1 MTRAWSKRNVA
12 IGLIIGSL
20 IALTLGTLVGL
31 ENDNSDGFLEVLI
44 LNFLGAGFAVI
55 VISCL
60 PFLILGKAHFL
71 CALKDLSLPIGLVM
85 SCFGLVIYMGDLNQL
100 FYIAYVLP
108 ALAGGMLS
116 LTLAEEVESESI
128 LPLGFF
134 RALMLLLWIIVVCH
148 TFHLLVHNG
157 SLLWLLWHPW
167 EWLSALLV
175 TSLFCLYNP
184 KEAPIHKRFGL
195 GAIASIILA
204 VSLSITGVALA
215 TQSDN
220 ANTHGRS
227 IAVGIVGMT
236 YGLWLYI
243 SSIVVGKLAYNH
255 RFDTNKTNWHLAE
268 IFTFFIF
275 LILAPRSLTE
285 YFEPKQAPDSEQS
298 IQATEAD
305 RSNNDVAIKEN
316 TATTDN

>member
-12 IGLIIGSL
+12 IGLVIGST
-20 IALTLGTLVGL
+20 IALTVTRLHWL
-31 ENDNSDGFLEVLI
+31 DNSDGFLEVLI
-44 LNFLGAGFAVI
+44 LNLLGAGFAVI

-85 SCFGLVIYMGDLNQL
+85 SCYGLVIFNIGGLKQP

-167 EWLSALLV
+167 EWLRALLV

-184 KEAPIHKRFGL
+184 KKAPIHKRFGL

-204 VSLSITGVALA
+204 VSLSVTGVALA

-305 RSNNDVAIKEN
+305 RSNNDVPIKEN

>member
-1 MTRAWSKRNVA
+1 MTRAWSKRNIA
-12 IGLIIGSL
+12 IGLVIGSS
-20 IALTLGTLVGL
+20 IALTVNRLVWL
-31 ENDNSDGFLEVLI
+31 DDSDGFLEVL
-44 LNFLGAGFAVI
+44 LFNLLGAGFAVI

-60 PFLILGKAHFL
+60 PFLILGKAQFL

-85 SCFGLVIYMGDLNQL
+85 SCFGLVIYMGDLKQL
-100 FYIAYVLP
+100 FYIAYFLP
-108 ALAGGMLS
+108 AVAGGMLS
-116 LTLAEEVESESI
+116 LTLAEGVEPESI

-134 RALMLLLWIIVVCH
+134 RALMLVLWIIVVCL
-148 TFHLLVHNG
+148 TFHLLVHDG

-195 GAIASIILA
+195 GAIASIILD
-204 VSLSITGVALA
+204 VSLSVIGVALA

-220 ANTHGRS
+220 PNTHGRS
-227 IAVGIVGMT
+227 IALGVVGMT

-243 SSIVVGKLAYNH
+243 SSIVVGKLAHNQH
-255 RFDTNKTNWHLAE
+255 SDTNKTNWHLAE
-268 IFTFFIF
+268 IFTFFVF

-285 YFEPKQAPDSEQS
+285 YFEPKQVSDSEQNV
-298 IQATEAD
+298 QATEAD
-305 RSNNDVAIKEN
+305 RVNNDVPIKEN
-316 TATTDN
+316 TVTTDN